1 MKTQPI
7 ILASLLSVSAMMLSS
22 CSLLS
27 PVKGENKETYVL
39 NTVPSSVPEKKTRS
53 ITILVTLPEAR
64 PTYNTT
70 QMAYTIRPYQV
81 AYFTQNQWAET
92 PPQMLQPLIVRT
104 LQKTHLFHAVVT
116 PPFMGRYEYTLSTDI
131 AMLQQDF
138 TKVPAR
144 LDLKVQAQ
152 LIKSS
157 TNQVVGTKQF
167 SVSEPIRYKSPY
179 SGVAAANRATAK
191 ILKEIAEFTVSKI

>member
-7 ILASLLSVSAMMLSS
+7 ILASLLSVIMLSG

-27 PVKGENKETYVL
+27 PVKSENKETYVL
-39 NTVPSSVPEKKTRS
+39 NTTPNTVPEKKPKS
-53 ITILVTLPEAR
+53 ISILVSLPDAR

-70 QMAYTIRPYQV
+70 QMAYTVRRYQV
-81 AYFTQNQWAET
+81 AYFTQNQWSET

-116 PPFMGRYEYTLSTDI
+116 PPFMGRYDYTLSTDI
-131 AMLQQDF
+131 SMLQQDF
-138 TKVPAR
+138 TRVPAR
-144 LDLKVQAQ
+144 LEFKVQAQ

-157 TNQVVGTKQF
+157 NNQVIGTKEF

-191 ILKEIAEFTVSKI
+191 ILREIAEFIVSKV